1 MVPQILSTMDTNFC
15 HWTIFLPFYLSNS
28 LKNQNLKKC
37 KKCLEISSFYMSIPK
52 IMIICYSL
60 SEIWHL
66 TDVIVIFHFRLF
78 LHFYPLNS
86 PKNQNL
92 KQIKKPR
99 RYHHFTYVHQK
110 LLSPMDGLMDRKD
123 DIKRRVR
130 PLKIAYLQ
138 YLQTIFVYT
147 GLPNQN
153 I

>member
-1 MVPQILSTMDTNFC
+1 
-15 HWTIFLPFYLSNS
+15 
-28 LKNQNLKKC
+28 
-37 KKCLEISSFYMSIPK
+37 MSIPK

-92 KQIKKPR
+92 KQIKKAR

-110 LLSPMDGLMDRKD
+110 LLSQMDGLMDRKD

-138 YLQTIFVYT
+138 YLQTISELKYLKQNLTISTNVYT